1 MDLRHITAFV
11 AAYEEG
17 SINRAAQRLNLAQP
31 SVSGILR
38 DLEAEIGGPLF
49 ERLARGA
56 RPTSAGDTFYKHCLR
71 VLAEVDAARKSV
83 VSGVDRIAGP
93 VHIGLAPT
101 VAKGLMPRFIA
112 GYLADYPDV
121 QLRIAE
127 AFSGPL
133 AEWTLSGDVD
143 FAVVA
148 VPPADRRLVI
158 RRLAPDPI
166 FLISA
171 PGGLAATSSGPLSA
185 MPPLK
190 LVLPSPRNGLR
201 TMLDRYIHA
210 ANLPVERLIEID
222 SLHGILEVVKRS
234 DWVTL
239 LSITS
244 ILKELERGELAAR
257 RTDPPVDLE
266 FYLVHPARRALSAAA
281 ALFVQRLEQAFAE
294 SQAEWAPLVAGESG
308 QPTIR

>member
-38 DLEAEIGGPLF
+38 ELEAEIGGPLF
-49 ERLARGA
+49 ERLARGS
-56 RPTSAGDTFYKHCLR
+56 RPTIAGDTFYKHSLR
-71 VLAEVDAARKSV
+71 VLAEVDAARKAV
-83 VSGVDRIAGP
+83 TNGADRVAGP

-133 AEWTLSGDVD
+133 AEWTLSGEVD

-148 VPPADRRLVI
+148 VPPVDRRLVI

-171 PGGLAATSSGPLSA
+171 AGGLAATTTGPLSDMA
-185 MPPLK
+185 PLK
-190 LVLPSPRNGLR
+190 LVVPSPHNGLR
-201 TMLDRYIHA
+201 IMLDRYIHA
-210 ANLPVERLIEID
+210 VGLPIDRLIEVD
-222 SLHGILEVVKRS
+222 SLHGTLEVVKRS

-244 ILKELERGELAAR
+244 ILRELDRGELAAR

-266 FYLVHPARRALSAAA
+266 FYLIHPARRALSAAA
-281 ALFVQRLEQAFAE
+281 ARFVARLEQAFSA
-294 SQAEWAPLVAGESG
+294 SRAEWAHLVADETVSA
-308 QPTIR
+308 TIR

>member
-1 MDLRHITAFV
+1 LDLRHISAFV

-38 DLEAEIGGPLF
+38 DLETEMGATLL

-56 RPTSAGDTFYKHCLR
+56 HPTPAGETFYRHCLK

-83 VSGVDRIAGP
+83 MGGADRVAGP
-93 VHIGLAPT
+93 VNIGLAPT

-112 GYLADYPDV
+112 SYLADFPDV

-133 AEWTLSGDVD
+133 AEWTLSGEVD

-148 VPPADRRLVI
+148 VPPVDRRLVT
-158 RRLAPDPI
+158 RRLSPDPI
-166 FLISA
+166 YLISS
-171 PGGLAATSSGPLSA
+171 PQGLASTTSGPFSQL
-185 MPPLK
+185 PPVK
-190 LVLPSPRNGLR
+190 IALPSQNNGLR
-201 TMLDRYIHA
+201 TMLDRYIRSVG
-210 ANLPVERLIEID
+210 LTVDRLVEID
-222 SLHGILEVVKRS
+222 SLHGILELLKRS

-239 LSITS
+239 LSLTS
-244 ILKELERGELAAR
+244 ILKELDRRELAAR
-257 RTDPPVDLE
+257 RTDPPLDLE
-266 FYLVHPARRALSAAA
+266 FYLIHPARKALSSAARI
-281 ALFVQRLEQAFAE
+281 FVERLEAAFAE
-294 SQAEWAPLVAGESG
+294 MSDERSSRQL
-308 QPTIR
+308 T